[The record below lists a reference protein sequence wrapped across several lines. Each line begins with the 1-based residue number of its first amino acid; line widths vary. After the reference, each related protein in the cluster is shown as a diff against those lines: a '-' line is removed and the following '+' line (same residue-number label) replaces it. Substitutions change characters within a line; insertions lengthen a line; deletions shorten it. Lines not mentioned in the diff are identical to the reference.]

1 MQQYC
6 VYIVANKF
14 NAVLHIGVTSNLV
27 KIIYEHKN
35 KSIDGFTKRYNLS
48 KLVYFEQTEM
58 ERFIQFFIRCWNR
71 FSMIT
76 KFKRPKRL
84 LFLRLFGVT
93 SFRLN
98 YWNSLQIKLFDN
110 GTKHNIHFNTMTF
123 WYFSC
128 TIFCYAPAYTGN
140 FFFLNHVLQCS
151 SKISFYAVWE

>member
-58 ERFIQFFIRCWNR
+58 ERFIQFFIRC
-71 FSMIT
+71 
-76 KFKRPKRL
+76 
-84 LFLRLFGVT
+84 
-93 SFRLN
+93 
-98 YWNSLQIKLFDN
+98 
-110 GTKHNIHFNTMTF
+110 
-123 WYFSC
+123 
-128 TIFCYAPAYTGN
+128 
-140 FFFLNHVLQCS
+140 
-151 SKISFYAVWE
+151 